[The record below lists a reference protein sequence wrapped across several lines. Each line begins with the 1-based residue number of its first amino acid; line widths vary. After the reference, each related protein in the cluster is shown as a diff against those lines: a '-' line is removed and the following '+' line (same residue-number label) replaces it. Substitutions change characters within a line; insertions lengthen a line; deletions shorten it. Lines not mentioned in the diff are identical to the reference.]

1 MALTQKD
8 FKVKCPMINTALI
21 IPCYNEENRLPREEF
36 LKAANQY
43 FLILVN
49 DGSKD
54 GTLNYLRELKHTN
67 IAIVNLEK
75 NVGKANAVRA
85 GVLSLKK
92 DSRFK
97 DIEWFGF
104 LDADLS
110 TPFREIPNFF
120 IYQKTFYPESKGIW
134 GSRIYKL
141 GSNIKRHAKR
151 HYTGRIFATFAHII
165 CKIET
170 YDSQCGAKLFHTSV
184 LETAFSEP
192 FISRWLFDIEIYLR
206 LADIMIIEYPLQEWK
221 DVQGSKVSLVEM
233 FFKTI
238 PELIKIRNYYGVE

>member
-1 MALTQKD
+1 MDILPK
-8 FKVKCPMINTALI
+8 TALI

-36 LKAANQY
+36 LKAADQY
-43 FLILVN
+43 FLIFVN
-49 DGSKD
+49 DGSLD

-104 LDADLS
+104 LDADLA

-120 IYQKTFYPESKGIW
+120 MYQKSLYPDAQSIW

-141 GSNIKRHAKR
+141 GSKIVRHAKR
-151 HYTGRIFATFAHII
+151 HYTGRIFATLAHMI

-170 YDSQCGAKLFHTSV
+170 YDSQCGAKLFRMS
-184 LETAFSEP
+184 LLDNAFSEP
-192 FISRWLFDIEIYLR
+192 FMSRWLFDIEIYLR
-206 LADIMIIEYPLQEWK
+206 LSDKLIIEYPLREWK
-221 DVQGSKVSLVEM
+221 DVEGSKVSLIDMV
-233 FFKTI
+233 FKTI
-238 PELIKIRNYYGVE
+238 PELIRIRKKYIR